1 MYVPETYR
9 FGNYCNV
16 GAESWPWEA
25 GPGGGERPIGSD
37 SKPKKKV
44 QKHNSISLKYISF
57 IF

>member
-37 SKPKKKV
+37 GKPKKKV
-44 QKHNSISLKYISF
+44 QKHRTVFL
-57 IF
+57 